1 MSLSAHC
8 NTLHTGLCFMR
19 NSMPRRGDM
28 IILLSSSDIV
38 QLKVYSVIYRVY
50 STSPL
55 QCTQCTNS
63 QIIVPQSVV
72 RPSFMRI
79 LTFEEKITDDKTTDE
94 WIDEW
99 DCNERF

>member
-8 NTLHTGLCFMR
+8 YTLHTGLCFMR

-79 LTFEEKITDDKTTDE
+79 LTFEEKTADDKTTDE
-94 WIDEW
+94 WVDEC
-99 DCNERF
+99 DCNEQF